1 MDAQACILRDLLAQI
16 GSKEAEQEGAENGFA
31 GEFLKLKR
39 QSTKYRAEKTYPSTA
54 ADKQDNVKKNRYK
67 DIVPFDHSRV
77 KLSLIKSKHDTDY
90 INASFIKGVL
100 GSRAYIATQ
109 GPLPNTVL
117 DFWRMLWE
125 YNVQVIVMACRE
137 FEMGRKKC
145 ERYWPESKEDVFV
158 CEPFTIHYESDENK
172 GEYLIRTLKVTCK
185 QVSRTLKQLHYVNWP
200 DHGVPDSIPAILEL
214 LQDMRIYQDHDEL
227 PICIHC
233 SAGCGRTGVLCA
245 IDYTWNLLKRQ
256 MIPENFSI
264 FELVKDMRTQ
274 RPSVVQT
281 KEQYELVYRTIKL
294 LFERYLAAMEEPNR
308 EVPASTLPV
317 TISSGS
323 ELSDF
328 SDSESET
335 ETDFRALRQT
345 EHRRNEMEILM
356 DEHNHITQK
365 IPSWPQPHLHPFSQE
380 VISTKVSPADMLS
393 TMSEAQIK
401 YQRSIVAPTPQRDVT
416 TCGYQKTEPS
426 TSLNTDLTQAACY
439 HPISLVQELRPNMK
453 HLEREENQDVSPVG
467 KDHKPIIS
475 STLCFTVEDPYF
487 GPESPPAGENPSV
500 MDSMVHE
507 IWMENPCPT
516 IPSLVLNNPCLTIPS
531 LVLNNPCLT
540 IPSLVLNN
548 QVLELPIHNCNDKGA
563 NTPSSDE
570 DTPPPLP
577 ERTPESFIL
586 ADEMNDLTTSFLSAA
601 SSIPL
606 SPIAITSHSPPP
618 LLYKH
623 PQDISETSEL
633 LTLVIPTS
641 SGSES
646 VNKDSPP
653 SPVPPL
659 PERTPESF
667 EMAMDKDLVQN
678 VTREMPQDVVMRV
691 GKSLE
696 WSGQTSEA
704 QTDMKRSWSR
714 SKSLKLRMS
723 LPASSVPLSPI
734 AITSHSPPPLL
745 YKHPQESLLHT
756 LTPHEQTSET
766 FRPVPGTE
774 TVTPPLPERTPESF
788 IFHTEKVSDNNAL
801 CLPAE
806 PEQQRLRVGTSSEW
820 SGSSQPRSFLESSWS
835 RSKSVRAKSSKQA
848 VFNFTEP
855 LSVAPLTPPVSVTM
869 ATGGKACP
877 VANTVEH
884 QTAPSSQ
891 PAATGPT
898 DNRTNRGGEKTS
910 LVSKARTKSIKF
922 LKGRQRP
929 KTAPPPIPPPAPPS
943 APPPAPPQSAPP
955 PYGAAVGFLFSFGS
969 RFGKPK
975 GPRSKPETW
984 V

>member
-1 MDAQACILRDLLAQI
+1 MDAQAQILRDLLAKI
-16 GSKEAEQEGAENGFA
+16 GSKEAEEEGAENGFA

-39 QSTKYRAEKTYPSTA
+39 QSTKYRAEKTYPTTA

-77 KLSLIKSKHDTDY
+77 KLSLITSKHDTDY

-145 ERYWPESKEDVFV
+145 ERYWPESKDDVFV
-158 CEPFTIHYESDENK
+158 CEPFTIYYESDENK
-172 GEYLIRTLKVTCK
+172 GEYLTRTLKVTFK

-214 LQDMRIYQDHDEL
+214 LQDMRIYQEHDEI

-233 SAGCGRTGVLCA
+233 SAGCGRTGALCA

-264 FELVKDMRTQ
+264 FELVKDMRAQ

-294 LFERYLAAMEEPNR
+294 LFERYMAAMDESNR
-308 EVPASTLPV
+308 EVPASPSPV
-317 TISSGS
+317 TLSSGS

-335 ETDFRALRQT
+335 GTDFR
-345 EHRRNEMEILM
+345 MEIPINELR
-356 DEHNHITQK
+356 HITHNVT
-365 IPSWPQPHLHPFSQE
+365 SWSQSHSEPFSQE
-380 VISTKVSPADMLS
+380 VISTKLNPADMLN
-393 TMSEAQIK
+393 TMSEWTQITD
-401 YQRSIVAPTPQRDVT
+401 QRSFIAATPQTDLT
-416 TCGYQKTEPS
+416 TCGTQRTEPS
-426 TSLNTDLTQAACY
+426 TSFNTDLTHAACLNY
-439 HPISLVQELRPNMK
+439 PIQ
-453 HLEREENQDVSPVG
+453 NQDVSPAATE
-467 KDHKPIIS
+467 HNSIIP
-475 STLCFTVEDPYF
+475 STVCYTVEDPYF
-487 GPESPPAGENPSV
+487 GPESQPVNNNHSV
-500 MDSMVHE
+500 MDSIIHE
-507 IWMENPCPT
+507 ASMENPCFT
-516 IPSLVLNNPCLTIPS
+516 IPSLT
-531 LVLNNPCLT
+531 
-540 IPSLVLNN
+540 LNN
-548 QVLELPIHNCNDKGA
+548 QVLELPKHDCNDKGA
-563 NTPSSDE
+563 NKPSSDE

-586 ADEMNDLTTSFLSAA
+586 AEEMND
-601 SSIPL
+601 
-606 SPIAITSHSPPP
+606 
-618 LLYKH
+618 
-623 PQDISETSEL
+623 ISENTEM

-641 SGSES
+641 SESES
-646 VNKDSPP
+646 INKDSPP

-667 EMAMDKDLVQN
+667 EMAIDEDLVQN
-678 VTREMPQDVVMRV
+678 ITQEKPQDVVMRV

-696 WSGQTSEA
+696 WSGQTNEA

-714 SKSLKLRMS
+714 SKVRR
-723 LPASSVPLSPI
+723 SSSSAPLSPI
-734 AITSHSPPPLL
+734 LITSHSPPPLL
-745 YKHPQESLLHT
+745 LHNSHYVLFHKESL
-756 LTPHEQTSET
+756 
-766 FRPVPGTE
+766 
-774 TVTPPLPERTPESF
+774 TPPLPERTPESF
-788 IFHTEKVSDNNAL
+788 IFHTEKVAHSSAP
-801 CLPAE
+801 CQPAE
-806 PEQQRLRVGTSSEW
+806 AEQQRLRVGTSSEW
-820 SGSSQPRSFLESSWS
+820 SGSSQPRSFLDHSWS
-835 RSKSVRAKSSKQA
+835 RSKS
-848 VFNFTEP
+848 
-855 LSVAPLTPPVSVTM
+855 LSVAPLTLPVAVTI
-869 ATGGKACP
+869 ATGGQ
-877 VANTVEH
+877 VEH
-884 QTAPSSQ
+884 QTALSSQ

-898 DNRTNRGGEKTS
+898 ENQSDKGGEKTS
-910 LVSKARTKSIKF
+910 LVSKARTKVHL
-922 LKGRQRP
+922 LKSLYLLHV
-929 KTAPPPIPPPAPPS
+929 KSPPS
-943 APPPAPPQSAPP
+943 GQSPAPPQSAPP

-975 GPRSKPETW
+975 GPRNKPGTW

>member
-100 GSRAYIATQ
+100 GPRAYIATQ

-145 ERYWPESKEDVFV
+145 ERYWPESKEHVFA

-200 DHGVPDSIPAILEL
+200 DHGVPDSIPPILEL
-214 LQDMRIYQDHDEL
+214 LQDMRIYQDHEEL

-256 MIPENFSI
+256 MIPDNFSI

-308 EVPASTLPV
+308 EVPAPTLPV

-323 ELSDF
+323 EISDF

-356 DEHNHITQK
+356 DEHNHITQN
-365 IPSWPQPHLHPFSQE
+365 ITSWPQPHLHPFSQE
-380 VISTKVSPADMLS
+380 VISSKVSPADMLS
-393 TMSEAQIK
+393 TMSEAQINN
-401 YQRSIVAPTPQRDVT
+401 QRSFVAPTPQRDVT
-416 TCGYQKTEPS
+416 TCGYERTEPS

-453 HLEREENQDVSPVG
+453 HLEWEENQDVSPVG
-467 KDHKPIIS
+467 TDYKPIPS

-500 MDSMVHE
+500 MDSMVNE
-507 IWMENPCPT
+507 IWIENPCPI

-531 LVLNNPCLT
+531 LE
-540 IPSLVLNN
+540 LNN
-548 QVLELPIHNCNDKGA
+548 QVMELPKHNCNETGA
-563 NTPSSDE
+563 NIPSSDE

-586 ADEMNDLTTSFLSAA
+586 AEEINV

-606 SPIAITSHSPPP
+606 SPIVITSDSPPP

-667 EMAMDKDLVQN
+667 ELAMDKDLVQN

-723 LPASSVPLSPI
+723 LPVSSIPLSPI

-745 YKHPQESLLHT
+745 YTHPQESLLHT

-774 TVTPPLPERTPESF
+774 IVTPPLPERTPESF
-788 IFHTEKVSDNNAL
+788 IFPTEKVSDNNAL

-806 PEQQRLRVGTSSEW
+806 PEQQRQRVGTSSEW

-835 RSKSVRAKSSKQA
+835 RSKSVRSKSSKQ
-848 VFNFTEP
+848 EP
-855 LSVAPLTPPVSVTM
+855 LSVAAPVTPPVSVTM
-869 ATGGKACP
+869 ATGGK
-877 VANTVEH
+877 EH

-922 LKGRQRP
+922 LKGKQRP

-943 APPPAPPQSAPP
+943 APPAAPPQSAPPP

>member
-1 MDAQACILRDLLAQI
+1 MDVQACILRNLLAQI

-125 YNVQVIVMACRE
+125 YNVQVVVMACRE

-145 ERYWPESKEDVFV
+145 ERYWPESKEDVFM

-233 SAGCGRTGVLCA
+233 SAGCGRTGALCA

-256 MIPENFSI
+256 MIPEDFSI

-274 RPSVVQT
+274 RPSLVQT

-328 SDSESET
+328 SDSESEA
-335 ETDFRALRQT
+335 ETDFRALLQT
-345 EHRRNEMEILM
+345 EHRSNEMEILM

-365 IPSWPQPHLHPFSQE
+365 ITSWPQPHLHPFSQE
-380 VISTKVSPADMLS
+380 VISSKVSPADMLS

-401 YQRSIVAPTPQRDVT
+401 YQRSFVAPTPQTDVS
-416 TCGYQKTEPS
+416 TCGYQRTEPS

-439 HPISLVQELRPNMK
+439 HPISLAQELRPNMK
-453 HLEREENQDVSPVG
+453 HLEWEENQDVSPIG

-475 STLCFTVEDPYF
+475 STCFTVEDPYF
-487 GPESPPAGENPSV
+487 GPESPPVSKDPSA
-500 MDSMVHE
+500 MDLMVHE
-507 IWMENPCPT
+507 IWMED
-516 IPSLVLNNPCLTIPS
+516 PCLTIPS
-531 LVLNNPCLT
+531 LA
-540 IPSLVLNN
+540 LNN
-548 QVLELPIHNCNDKGA
+548 QVVELPKHDCNDKGA

-586 ADEMNDLTTSFLSAA
+586 ADEMNA

-618 LLYKH
+618 ILY
-623 PQDISETSEL
+623 T
-633 LTLVIPTS
+633 
-641 SGSES
+641 
-646 VNKDSPP
+646 
-653 SPVPPL
+653 
-659 PERTPESF
+659 
-667 EMAMDKDLVQN
+667 
-678 VTREMPQDVVMRV
+678 
-691 GKSLE
+691 
-696 WSGQTSEA
+696 
-704 QTDMKRSWSR
+704 
-714 SKSLKLRMS
+714 
-723 LPASSVPLSPI
+723 
-734 AITSHSPPPLL
+734 
-745 YKHPQESLLHT
+745 HPQESLLLT
-756 LTPHEQTSET
+756 LTPNEQTSEI
-766 FRPVPGTE
+766 FRPVPRTE

-788 IFHTEKVSDNNAL
+788 IFHTEKVSDAL

-806 PEQQRLRVGTSSEW
+806 AEQQRLRVGTSSEW

-835 RSKSVRAKSSKQA
+835 RSKVTFIHVILYK
-848 VFNFTEP
+848 P

-869 ATGGKACP
+869 ATGGKAFP

-884 QTAPSSQ
+884 QTALSQ

-898 DNRTNRGGEKTS
+898 DNRTNRGEEKTS
-910 LVSKARTKSIKF
+910 LVTKARTKSIKF

-929 KTAPPPIPPPAPPS
+929 KTAPPPIPPPIPPS
-943 APPPAPPQSAPP
+943 APPPATPRPAPP

-975 GPRSKPETW
+975 GPRNKPETW

>member
-1 MDAQACILRDLLAQI
+1 MDVQACILRNLLAQI

-125 YNVQVIVMACRE
+125 YNVQVVVMACRE

-145 ERYWPESKEDVFV
+145 ERYWPESKEDVFM

-233 SAGCGRTGVLCA
+233 SAGCGRTGALCA

-256 MIPENFSI
+256 MIPEDFSI

-274 RPSVVQT
+274 RPSLVQT

-328 SDSESET
+328 SDSESEA
-335 ETDFRALRQT
+335 ETDFRALLQT
-345 EHRRNEMEILM
+345 EHRSNEMEILM

-365 IPSWPQPHLHPFSQE
+365 ITSWPQPHLHPFSQE
-380 VISTKVSPADMLS
+380 VISSKVSPADMLS

-401 YQRSIVAPTPQRDVT
+401 YQRSFVAPTPQTDVS
-416 TCGYQKTEPS
+416 TCGYQRTEPS

-439 HPISLVQELRPNMK
+439 HPISLAQELRPNMK
-453 HLEREENQDVSPVG
+453 HLEWEENQDVSPIG

-475 STLCFTVEDPYF
+475 STCFTVEDPYF
-487 GPESPPAGENPSV
+487 GPESPPVSKDPSA
-500 MDSMVHE
+500 MDLMVHE
-507 IWMENPCPT
+507 IWMED
-516 IPSLVLNNPCLTIPS
+516 PCLTIPS
-531 LVLNNPCLT
+531 LA
-540 IPSLVLNN
+540 LNN
-548 QVLELPIHNCNDKGA
+548 QVVELPKHDCNDKGA

-586 ADEMNDLTTSFLSAA
+586 ADEMNA

-606 SPIAITSHSPPP
+606 SPMAITSHSPPP
-618 LLYKH
+618 ILYTH

-667 EMAMDKDLVQN
+667 EMAMNKDLVQN
-678 VTREMPQDVVMRV
+678 VTGEKPQDVVMRV

-704 QTDMKRSWSR
+704 PTDMKRSWSR

-723 LPASSVPLSPI
+723 LPASSIPLSPI
-734 AITSHSPPPLL
+734 AITSHSPPPIL
-745 YKHPQESLLHT
+745 YTHPQESLLLT
-756 LTPHEQTSET
+756 LTPNEQTSEI
-766 FRPVPGTE
+766 FRPVPRTE

-788 IFHTEKVSDNNAL
+788 IFHTEKVSDAL

-806 PEQQRLRVGTSSEW
+806 AEQQRLRVGTSSEW

-835 RSKSVRAKSSKQA
+835 RSKSVRAKSSKQ
-848 VFNFTEP
+848 EP

-869 ATGGKACP
+869 ATGGKAFP

-884 QTAPSSQ
+884 QTALSQ

-898 DNRTNRGGEKTS
+898 DNRTNRGEEKTS
-910 LVSKARTKSIKF
+910 LVTKARTKSIKF

-929 KTAPPPIPPPAPPS
+929 KTAPPPIPPPIPPS
-943 APPPAPPQSAPP
+943 APPPATPRPAPP

-975 GPRSKPETW
+975 GPRNKPETW

>member
-100 GSRAYIATQ
+100 GPRAYIATQ

-145 ERYWPESKEDVFV
+145 ERYWPESKEHVFA

-200 DHGVPDSIPAILEL
+200 DHGVPDSIPPILEL
-214 LQDMRIYQDHDEL
+214 LQDMRIYQDHEEL

-256 MIPENFSI
+256 MIPDNFSI

-308 EVPASTLPV
+308 EVPAPTLPV

-323 ELSDF
+323 EISDF

-356 DEHNHITQK
+356 DEHNHITQN
-365 IPSWPQPHLHPFSQE
+365 ITSWPQPHLHPFSQE
-380 VISTKVSPADMLS
+380 VISSKVSPADMLS
-393 TMSEAQIK
+393 TMSEAQINN
-401 YQRSIVAPTPQRDVT
+401 QRSFVAPTPQRDVT
-416 TCGYQKTEPS
+416 TCGYERTEPS

-453 HLEREENQDVSPVG
+453 HLEWEENQDVSPVG
-467 KDHKPIIS
+467 TDYKPIPS

-500 MDSMVHE
+500 MDSMVNE
-507 IWMENPCPT
+507 IWIENPCPI

-531 LVLNNPCLT
+531 LE
-540 IPSLVLNN
+540 LNN
-548 QVLELPIHNCNDKGA
+548 QVMELPKHNCNETGA
-563 NTPSSDE
+563 NIPSSDE

-586 ADEMNDLTTSFLSAA
+586 AEEINV

-606 SPIAITSHSPPP
+606 SPIVITSDSPPP

-667 EMAMDKDLVQN
+667 ELAMDKDLVQN

-723 LPASSVPLSPI
+723 LPVSSIPLSPI

-745 YKHPQESLLHT
+745 YTHPQESLLHT

-774 TVTPPLPERTPESF
+774 IVTPPLPERTPESF
-788 IFHTEKVSDNNAL
+788 IFPTEKVSDNNAL

-806 PEQQRLRVGTSSEW
+806 PEQQRQRVGTSSEW

-835 RSKSVRAKSSKQA
+835 RSKSVRSKSSKQ
-848 VFNFTEP
+848 EP
-855 LSVAPLTPPVSVTM
+855 LSVAAPVTPPVSVTM
-869 ATGGKACP
+869 ATGGK
-877 VANTVEH
+877 VEH

-922 LKGRQRP
+922 LKGKQRP

-943 APPPAPPQSAPP
+943 APPAAPPQSAPPP

>member
-1 MDAQACILRDLLAQI
+1 MDAQACILRDILAQI
-16 GSKEAEQEGAENGFA
+16 SCKEAEQEGAENGFA

-125 YNVQVIVMACRE
+125 YNVQVVVMACRE

-145 ERYWPESKEDVFV
+145 ERYWPESKEDVFM

-185 QVSRTLKQLHYVNWP
+185 QESRTLKQLHYVNWP

-214 LQDMRIYQDHDEL
+214 LQDMRIYQDHDEI

-233 SAGCGRTGVLCA
+233 SAGCGRTGALCA

-256 MIPENFSI
+256 MIPKNFSI

-308 EVPASTLPV
+308 EVPASTLPA

-323 ELSDF
+323 EFSDF

-335 ETDFRALRQT
+335 ETDFRALLRT
-345 EHRRNEMEILM
+345 EHRSNEMEILL
-356 DEHNHITQK
+356 DEHNHIPQIT
-365 IPSWPQPHLHPFSQE
+365 SWPQPHLHPFSQE

-393 TMSEAQIK
+393 TMSEAQIN
-401 YQRSIVAPTPQRDVT
+401 YPRSFVAPTPQTDFT
-416 TCGYQKTEPS
+416 TCGYQRTEPS
-426 TSLNTDLTQAACY
+426 TSSLNTDLTQAACY

-467 KDHKPIIS
+467 KDYKPIIS
-475 STLCFTVEDPYF
+475 GTPCFTVEDPYF
-487 GPESPPAGENPSV
+487 DPESPPASENPSV

-507 IWMENPCPT
+507 MWMENTCFT
-516 IPSLVLNNPCLTIPS
+516 IPSLA
-531 LVLNNPCLT
+531 
-540 IPSLVLNN
+540 LNN
-548 QVLELPIHNCNDKGA
+548 QVLELPKHDCNDKGA

-586 ADEMNDLTTSFLSAA
+586 ADEMNA

-606 SPIAITSHSPPP
+606 SPVAITSHSPSPP
-618 LLYKH
+618 LCKH

-633 LTLVIPTS
+633 LALVIPTS

-667 EMAMDKDLVQN
+667 ELAIDKDLVQN
-678 VTREMPQDVVMRV
+678 VTQEKPQNVVMRV

-704 QTDMKRSWSR
+704 QTDMRRSWSR

-723 LPASSVPLSPI
+723 LPAASSIPLSPI
-734 AITSHSPPPLL
+734 AITSPSPPPLL
-745 YKHPQESLLHT
+745 YHPQESLLHT
-756 LTPHEQTSET
+756 LIPHEQTSET
-766 FRPVPGTE
+766 FKPVPGTE
-774 TVTPPLPERTPESF
+774 TITPPLPERTPESF

-806 PEQQRLRVGTSSEW
+806 PEQPRLRVGTSSEW

-835 RSKSVRAKSSKQA
+835 RSKSVRAKSSKQ
-848 VFNFTEP
+848 EP
-855 LSVAPLTPPVSVTM
+855 LSVAPLTPPVSETM
-869 ATGGKACP
+869 ATGGK
-877 VANTVEH
+877 VEH
-884 QTAPSSQ
+884 QTSPSSQ

-910 LVSKARTKSIKF
+910 LVSKARTKVILSKV
-922 LKGRQRP
+922 
-929 KTAPPPIPPPAPPS
+929 S
-943 APPPAPPQSAPP
+943 
-955 PYGAAVGFLFSFGS
+955 VFGTCKINMS
-969 RFGKPK
+969 NP
-975 GPRSKPETW
+975 
-984 V
+984 VY

>member
-1 MDAQACILRDLLAQI
+1 MDAQAHILKDLLAKI
-16 GSKEAEQEGAENGFA
+16 ASKEAEEEGTENGYA

-39 QSTKYRAEKTYPSTA
+39 QSTKYRAERTYPTTA

-77 KLSLIKSKHDTDY
+77 KLSLVTSKHDTDY

-100 GSRAYIATQ
+100 GTRAYIATQ
-109 GPLPNTVL
+109 GPLPNSVL

-145 ERYWPESKEDVFV
+145 ERYWPESKDDVFV
-158 CEPFTIHYESDENK
+158 CEPFTIYYESDENK
-172 GEYLIRTLKVTCK
+172 GDYLTRTLKVAFK
-185 QVSRTLKQLHYVNWP
+185 QMFRTVKQLHYVNWP

-214 LQDMRIYQDHDEL
+214 LQDMRIYQDHDEI

-233 SAGCGRTGVLCA
+233 SAGCGRTGALCA
-245 IDYTWNLLKRQ
+245 IDYTWNLLKRH

-294 LFERYLAAMEEPNR
+294 LFERYLAAMDDTNR
-308 EVPASTLPV
+308 EVPACPSPV
-317 TISSGS
+317 TLSSAS

-335 ETDFRALRQT
+335 RTDFSALLRT
-345 EHRRNEMEILM
+345 EHRNNELEITM
-356 DEHNHITQK
+356 DELNHITQQVT
-365 IPSWPQPHLHPFSQE
+365 SWPQPHSQSFNQE
-380 VISTKVSPADMLS
+380 VISTNLTPANMLN
-393 TMSEAQIK
+393 TMSEWAQTK
-401 YQRSIVAPTPQRDVT
+401 DQRSFIASAPQTDFTACGSQRP
-416 TCGYQKTEPS
+416 EPS
-426 TSLNTDLTQAACY
+426 TSFNTDLTQAACSNY
-439 HPISLVQELRPNMK
+439 PISLVQELRPNMK
-453 HLEREENQDVSPVG
+453 HLEYAENQDVSPAAT
-467 KDHKPIIS
+467 DHDSIIP
-475 STLCFTVEDPYF
+475 STICLTVEDPYF
-487 GPESPPAGENPSV
+487 GSPPASADHSV
-500 MDSMVHE
+500 MDSMTDE
-507 IWMENPCPT
+507 PWMENP
-516 IPSLVLNNPCLTIPS
+516 SF
-531 LVLNNPCLT
+531 T

-548 QVLELPIHNCNDKGA
+548 QVLELPKHDCNNKGP

-570 DTPPPLP
+570 DAPPPLP

-586 ADEMNDLTTSFLSAA
+586 ADEKNDV
-601 SSIPL
+601 
-606 SPIAITSHSPPP
+606 
-618 LLYKH
+618 
-623 PQDISETSEL
+623 SENTEM

-641 SGSES
+641 SDTES

-667 EMAMDKDLVQN
+667 EMATDEDLVQN
-678 VTREMPQDVVMRV
+678 VTQEKPQDVVMRV

-696 WSGQTSEA
+696 WSGQTNET

-723 LPASSVPLSPI
+723 LPVLSAPLSPVP
-734 AITSHSPPPLL
+734 ITSFSPPLL
-745 YKHPQESLLHT
+745 VLKQPQESLLDT
-756 LTPHEQTSET
+756 PTPHEQTLNS
-766 FRPVPGTE
+766 VPGTE
-774 TVTPPLPERTPESF
+774 SVTPPLPERTPESF
-788 IFHTEKVSDNNAL
+788 IFHTEKVADNSAP
-801 CLPAE
+801 CQPAE
-806 PEQQRLRVGTSSEW
+806 AEQQRQRVGTSSEW
-820 SGSSQPRSFLESSWS
+820 SGSSQPRSSLDHSWS
-835 RSKSVRAKSSKQA
+835 RSKSVRAKSSKQ
-848 VFNFTEP
+848 ES
-855 LSVAPLTPPVSVTM
+855 LSVAPLTLPVPVTI
-869 ATGGKACP
+869 ATGGR
-877 VANTVEH
+877 VEH

-891 PAATGPT
+891 SAATGST
-898 DNRTNRGGEKTS
+898 ENQSDKGGEKTS

-922 LKGRQRP
+922 LKGKQ
-929 KTAPPPIPPPAPPS
+929 KLKNTPPPVPPPAPPS
-943 APPPAPPQSAPP
+943 APSPGQPQSAPP

-975 GPRSKPETW
+975 GPRNKPGTW

>member
-1 MDAQACILRDLLAQI
+1 MDAQARILRDLLAQI
-16 GSKEAEQEGAENGFA
+16 ASKETEEEGAENGFA

-39 QSTKYRAEKTYPSTA
+39 QSTKYRAEKTYPTTA

-77 KLSLIKSKHDTDY
+77 KLSLVTSKHDTDY

-125 YNVQVIVMACRE
+125 YNVQVVVMACRE

-158 CEPFTIHYESDENK
+158 CEPFNIHYESDENK

-233 SAGCGRTGVLCA
+233 SAGCGRTGALCA

-256 MIPENFSI
+256 MIPEDFSI

-281 KEQYELVYRTIKL
+281 KEQYALVYRTIKL
-294 LFERYLAAMEEPNR
+294 LFERYLAAMEEPDR
-308 EVPASTLPV
+308 EVPASSSPV
-317 TISSGS
+317 TISTGS
-323 ELSDF
+323 DLSDF

-335 ETDFRALRQT
+335 DFRALQT
-345 EHRRNEMEILM
+345 EHRSNEMEILM

-365 IPSWPQPHLHPFSQE
+365 VTSWPYPHLHPFSQE
-380 VISTKVSPADMLS
+380 DISTKLSPADMLS
-393 TMSEAQIK
+393 TMQTDFTTYG
-401 YQRSIVAPTPQRDVT
+401 YQR
-416 TCGYQKTEPS
+416 TEPS
-426 TSLNTDLTQAACY
+426 TSLNTDLTQASCSNY
-439 HPISLVQELRPNMK
+439 PISLVQELRPNMK
-453 HLEREENQDVSPVG
+453 HLEWEENQDVSPVG
-467 KDHKPIIS
+467 KDDKPYIS
-475 STLCFTVEDPYF
+475 SAPCFTVEDPYF
-487 GPESPPAGENPSV
+487 GPESPPASDNPSV
-500 MDSMVHE
+500 MESMVHE
-507 IWMENPCPT
+507 VWPENPSFT
-516 IPSLVLNNPCLTIPS
+516 VPSFT
-531 LVLNNPCLT
+531 
-540 IPSLVLNN
+540 LNN
-548 QVLELPIHNCNDKGA
+548 QVLELPKHDCNDKGA
-563 NTPSSDE
+563 NSPSSDE
-570 DTPPPLP
+570 DSPPPLP
-577 ERTPESFIL
+577 ERTPESFVL
-586 ADEMNDLTTSFLSAA
+586 AEEMNDISEISETSELTLVIPTSELTLVIPTSSGSESVNKDNPPSPVPPLPERTPESFEMATDEDLVQNMTQEKPQAVVMRVGKSLEWSGQTSEAQTDIKRSWSRSKSLKLRMSLPAA

-618 LLYKH
+618 LLYK
-623 PQDISETSEL
+623 
-633 LTLVIPTS
+633 
-641 SGSES
+641 
-646 VNKDSPP
+646 
-653 SPVPPL
+653 
-659 PERTPESF
+659 
-667 EMAMDKDLVQN
+667 
-678 VTREMPQDVVMRV
+678 
-691 GKSLE
+691 
-696 WSGQTSEA
+696 
-704 QTDMKRSWSR
+704 
-714 SKSLKLRMS
+714 
-723 LPASSVPLSPI
+723 
-734 AITSHSPPPLL
+734 
-745 YKHPQESLLHT
+745 YPQESQLHT

-774 TVTPPLPERTPESF
+774 SVTPPLPERTPESF
-788 IFHTEKVSDNNAL
+788 VFHTEKVGDNNAL

-806 PEQQRLRVGTSSEW
+806 AEQQRLRVGTSSEW

-835 RSKSVRAKSSKQA
+835 RSKSVRAKGSKQ
-848 VFNFTEP
+848 EP
-855 LSVAPLTPPVSVTM
+855 LSVALPTPPVPVTM
-869 ATGGKACP
+869 AIRGKACP

-884 QTAPSSQ
+884 QPAPSSQ
-891 PAATGPT
+891 PAATRPT
-898 DNRTNRGGEKTS
+898 ENHSNRGGEKTS

-943 APPPAPPQSAPP
+943 APSTAPPSALSTATPQSVPP

-975 GPRSKPETW
+975 GPRNKPETW

>member
-1 MDAQACILRDLLAQI
+1 MDAQACILRDILAQI
-16 GSKEAEQEGAENGFA
+16 SCKEAEQEGAENGFA

-125 YNVQVIVMACRE
+125 YNVQVVVMACRE

-145 ERYWPESKEDVFV
+145 ERYWPESKEDVFM

-185 QVSRTLKQLHYVNWP
+185 QESRTLKQLHYVNWP

-214 LQDMRIYQDHDEL
+214 LQDMRIYQDHDEI

-233 SAGCGRTGVLCA
+233 SAGCGRTGALCA

-256 MIPENFSI
+256 MIPKNFSI

-308 EVPASTLPV
+308 EVPASTLPA

-323 ELSDF
+323 EFSDF

-335 ETDFRALRQT
+335 ETDFRALLRT
-345 EHRRNEMEILM
+345 EHRSNEMEILL
-356 DEHNHITQK
+356 DEHNHIPQIT
-365 IPSWPQPHLHPFSQE
+365 SWPQPHLHPFSQE

-393 TMSEAQIK
+393 TMSEAQIN
-401 YQRSIVAPTPQRDVT
+401 YPRSFVAPTPQTDFT
-416 TCGYQKTEPS
+416 TCGYQRTEPS
-426 TSLNTDLTQAACY
+426 TSSLNTDLTQAACY

-467 KDHKPIIS
+467 KDYKPIIS
-475 STLCFTVEDPYF
+475 GTPCFTVEDPYF
-487 GPESPPAGENPSV
+487 DPESPPASENPSV

-507 IWMENPCPT
+507 MWMENTCFT
-516 IPSLVLNNPCLTIPS
+516 IPSLA
-531 LVLNNPCLT
+531 
-540 IPSLVLNN
+540 LNN
-548 QVLELPIHNCNDKGA
+548 QVLELPKHDCNDKGA

-586 ADEMNDLTTSFLSAA
+586 ADEMNA

-606 SPIAITSHSPPP
+606 SPVVITSHSPSPP
-618 LLYKH
+618 LCKH

-633 LTLVIPTS
+633 LALVIPTS

-667 EMAMDKDLVQN
+667 ELAIDKDLVQN
-678 VTREMPQDVVMRV
+678 VTQEKPQNVVMRV

-704 QTDMKRSWSR
+704 QTDMRRSWSR

-723 LPASSVPLSPI
+723 LPASSIPLSPI
-734 AITSHSPPPLL
+734 AITSPSPPPLL
-745 YKHPQESLLHT
+745 YHPQESLLHT
-756 LTPHEQTSET
+756 LIPHEQTSET
-766 FRPVPGTE
+766 FKPVPGTE
-774 TVTPPLPERTPESF
+774 TITPPLPERTPESF

-806 PEQQRLRVGTSSEW
+806 PEQPRLRVGTSSEW

-835 RSKSVRAKSSKQA
+835 RSKSVRAKSSKQ
-848 VFNFTEP
+848 EP
-855 LSVAPLTPPVSVTM
+855 LSVAPLTPPVSETM
-869 ATGGKACP
+869 ATGGK
-877 VANTVEH
+877 VEH
-884 QTAPSSQ
+884 QTSPSSQ
-891 PAATGPT
+891 PAATGPI

-929 KTAPPPIPPPAPPS
+929 KTAPPPIPPPAPPPIPPS
-943 APPPAPPQSAPP
+943 APPQAPPQSAPP

-975 GPRSKPETW
+975 GPRNKPETW

>member
-1 MDAQACILRDLLAQI
+1 MDAQAHILRDLLVKIA
-16 GSKEAEQEGAENGFA
+16 SKEAEEEGAENGFA

-39 QSTKYRAEKTYPSTA
+39 QSTKYRAEKTYPTTV

-77 KLSLIKSKHDTDY
+77 KLSLITSKHDTDY

-145 ERYWPESKEDVFV
+145 ERYWPESKDEVFV
-158 CEPFTIHYESDENK
+158 CEPFTIYYESDENK
-172 GEYLIRTLKVTCK
+172 GEYLTRTLKVTFK

-214 LQDMRIYQDHDEL
+214 LQDMRIYQDHDEI

-233 SAGCGRTGVLCA
+233 SAGCGRTGALCA

-294 LFERYLAAMEEPNR
+294 LFERYLAAMDEPNR
-308 EVPASTLPV
+308 EVPASPSPV
-317 TISSGS
+317 TLSSGS

-335 ETDFRALRQT
+335 GTDFRALLQT
-345 EHRRNEMEILM
+345 EHRNEMEIPM
-356 DEHNHITQK
+356 DELNHVTDK
-365 IPSWPQPHLHPFSQE
+365 VTSWPQPYSQPFSQE
-380 VISTKVSPADMLS
+380 VFYTKLNPEDMLN
-393 TMSEAQIK
+393 TTSEWAQIK
-401 YQRSIVAPTPQRDVT
+401 DQRLFIAPTPQTDFT
-416 TCGYQKTEPS
+416 THGSQRTEPS
-426 TSLNTDLTQAACY
+426 TSFNTDLTQAACSNY
-439 HPISLVQELRPNMK
+439 PISLVPELRPSMK
-453 HLEREENQDVSPVG
+453 HLECAENQDVSSAA
-467 KDHKPIIS
+467 KDHNPIIP
-475 STLCFTVEDPYF
+475 STVCFTVEDPYF
-487 GPESPPAGENPSV
+487 GPESPPGSDNHSV
-500 MDSMVHE
+500 MDTMIRE
-507 IWMENPCPT
+507 PWMENPCFT
-516 IPSLVLNNPCLTIPS
+516 IPSLA
-531 LVLNNPCLT
+531 
-540 IPSLVLNN
+540 LNN
-548 QVLELPIHNCNDKGA
+548 QVLELPKHDCKDKGA

-586 ADEMNDLTTSFLSAA
+586 ADEIN
-601 SSIPL
+601 
-606 SPIAITSHSPPP
+606 
-618 LLYKH
+618 
-623 PQDISETSEL
+623 DISENTEM
-633 LTLVIPTS
+633 LTLMIPTS
-641 SGSES
+641 SDSES
-646 VNKDSPP
+646 VNRDSLP

-667 EMAMDKDLVQN
+667 EMATDEDLVQN
-678 VTREMPQDVVMRV
+678 VTQEKPQDVIMRV

-696 WSGQTSEA
+696 WSGQTNEA
-704 QTDMKRSWSR
+704 QTDVKRSWSR
-714 SKSLKLRMS
+714 SKSLKFRMS
-723 LPASSVPLSPI
+723 LPASSAPLSPI
-734 AITSHSPPPLL
+734 PITSHSPPPLL
-745 YKHPQESLLHT
+745 YKQPQESLLHT
-756 LTPHEQTSET
+756 PTPHEQTFNS
-766 FRPVPGTE
+766 VPGTE
-774 TVTPPLPERTPESF
+774 SVTPPLPDRTPESF
-788 IFHTEKVSDNNAL
+788 LFQTAKVAENSAL
-801 CLPAE
+801 CQPAE
-806 PEQQRLRVGTSSEW
+806 AEHQRLRVGTSSEW
-820 SGSSQPRSFLESSWS
+820 SGSSQPRSSLDHSWA
-835 RSKSVRAKSSKQA
+835 RSKSVRAKSSKQ
-848 VFNFTEP
+848 ES
-855 LSVAPLTPPVSVTM
+855 LSVAPLTLPVSVTI
-869 ATGGKACP
+869 AAGGQ
-877 VANTVEH
+877 VEH

-898 DNRTNRGGEKTS
+898 GNQSDRGGEKTS
-910 LVSKARTKSIKF
+910 LVSKARTKSIKL
-922 LKGRQRP
+922 LKGKQRS
-929 KTAPPPIPPPAPPS
+929 KM

-955 PYGAAVGFLFSFGS
+955 SYGAAVGFLFSFGS

-975 GPRSKPETW
+975 GPRNKPGTW

>member
-100 GSRAYIATQ
+100 GPRAYIATQ

-145 ERYWPESKEDVFV
+145 ERYWPESKEHVFA

-200 DHGVPDSIPAILEL
+200 DHGVPDSIPPILEL
-214 LQDMRIYQDHDEL
+214 LQDMRIYQDHEEL

-256 MIPENFSI
+256 MIPDNFSI

-308 EVPASTLPV
+308 EVPAPTLPV

-323 ELSDF
+323 EISDF

-356 DEHNHITQK
+356 DEHNHITQN
-365 IPSWPQPHLHPFSQE
+365 ITSWPQPHLHPFSQE
-380 VISTKVSPADMLS
+380 VISSKVSPADMLS
-393 TMSEAQIK
+393 TMSEAQINN
-401 YQRSIVAPTPQRDVT
+401 QRSFVAPTPQRDVT
-416 TCGYQKTEPS
+416 TCGYERTEPS

-453 HLEREENQDVSPVG
+453 HLEWEENQDVSPVG
-467 KDHKPIIS
+467 TDYKPIPS

-500 MDSMVHE
+500 MDSMVNE
-507 IWMENPCPT
+507 IWIENPCPI

-531 LVLNNPCLT
+531 LE
-540 IPSLVLNN
+540 LNN
-548 QVLELPIHNCNDKGA
+548 QVMELPKHNCNETGA
-563 NTPSSDE
+563 NIPSSDE

-586 ADEMNDLTTSFLSAA
+586 AEEINV

-606 SPIAITSHSPPP
+606 SPIVITSDSPPP

-667 EMAMDKDLVQN
+667 ELAMDKDLVQN

-723 LPASSVPLSPI
+723 LPVSSIPLSPI

-745 YKHPQESLLHT
+745 YTHPQESLLHT

-774 TVTPPLPERTPESF
+774 IVTPPLPERTPESF
-788 IFHTEKVSDNNAL
+788 IFPTEKVSDNNAL

-806 PEQQRLRVGTSSEW
+806 PEQQRQRVGTSSEW

-835 RSKSVRAKSSKQA
+835 RSKSVRSKSSKQ
-848 VFNFTEP
+848 EP
-855 LSVAPLTPPVSVTM
+855 LSVAAPVTPPVSVTM
-869 ATGGKACP
+869 ATGGKACS
-877 VANTVEH
+877 VANSVEH

-910 LVSKARTKSIKF
+910 LSIKF
-922 LKGRQRP
+922 LKGKQRP

-943 APPPAPPQSAPP
+943 APPAAPPQSAPPP

>member
-1 MDAQACILRDLLAQI
+1 MDAQARIVRDILAQI
-16 GSKEAEQEGAENGFA
+16 GSKEAAEEGAENGFT

-39 QSTKYRAEKTYPSTA
+39 QSTKYRAEKTYPTTA

-77 KLSLIKSKHDTDY
+77 KLSLVTSKHDADY

-158 CEPFTIHYESDENK
+158 CEPFTIHYESDKKKED
-172 GEYLIRTLKVTCK
+172 YLIRTLRVTCK

-200 DHGVPDSIPAILEL
+200 DHGVPDSIPAILDL

-233 SAGCGRTGVLCA
+233 SAGCGRTGALCA

-256 MIPENFSI
+256 MIPEDFSI
-264 FELVKDMRTQ
+264 FELVKEMRTQ

-294 LFERYLAAMEEPNR
+294 LFERFLAEMEEPNQK
-308 EVPASTLPV
+308 VPASFSPV

-328 SDSESET
+328 SDSESDT
-335 ETDFRALRQT
+335 ETDFRALQT
-345 EHRRNEMEILM
+345 KHRSNKMEILM
-356 DEHNHITQK
+356 DEHNHITQE
-365 IPSWPQPHLHPFSQE
+365 ITSWPQPHLHPFSQE
-380 VISTKVSPADMLS
+380 VISTNLDQ
-393 TMSEAQIK
+393 MSEAQIN
-401 YQRSIVAPTPQRDVT
+401 YQRSFIAPTPQTDRP
-416 TCGYQKTEPS
+416 TCGYQRTEPS
-426 TSLNTDLTQAACY
+426 TSFNANLTPAACSND
-439 HPISLVQELRPNMK
+439 PISLQELGPNMK
-453 HLEREENQDVSPVG
+453 HLEWEENQYVSPVN
-467 KDHKPIIS
+467 HMPIIS

-487 GPESPPAGENPSV
+487 GPESLPATDNPSV
-500 MDSMVHE
+500 MGSMIHE
-507 IWMENPCPT
+507 IWMENPCFT
-516 IPSLVLNNPCLTIPS
+516 IPSLE
-531 LVLNNPCLT
+531 
-540 IPSLVLNN
+540 LNN
-548 QVLELPIHNCNDKGA
+548 QVMELPKHDCSDKGA
-563 NTPSSDE
+563 KTPSSDE
-570 DTPPPLP
+570 DSPPPLP

-586 ADEMNDLTTSFLSAA
+586 ADEIN
-601 SSIPL
+601 
-606 SPIAITSHSPPP
+606 
-618 LLYKH
+618 
-623 PQDISETSEL
+623 DISETSEL
-633 LTLVIPTS
+633 LTLVISNS
-641 SGSES
+641 SGSET
-646 VNKDSPP
+646 VNIDSPP

-667 EMAMDKDLVQN
+667 EMATDKDLVQN
-678 VTREMPQDVVMRV
+678 VTQEKPQDVVMRV
-691 GKSLE
+691 GKSSE

-704 QTDMKRSWSR
+704 QTDIKRSWSR

-723 LPASSVPLSPI
+723 LPASSIPFSPI
-734 AITSHSPPPLL
+734 AITSHSPSPLL

-756 LTPHEQTSET
+756 LTPHAQTSET
-766 FRPVPGTE
+766 FKPVPGTE
-774 TVTPPLPERTPESF
+774 SVTPPLPERTPESF
-788 IFHTEKVSDNNAL
+788 IFNTEKVSDSAP

-806 PEQQRLRVGTSSEW
+806 AEQHRLRVGTSSEW
-820 SGSSQPRSFLESSWS
+820 SGSSQPRSSLDSSWT
-835 RSKSVRAKSSKQA
+835 RSKSVRAKSSKQ
-848 VFNFTEP
+848 EP
-855 LSVAPLTPPVSVTM
+855 LSVAPLTPPVSVAM
-869 ATGGKACP
+869 ATGSK
-877 VANTVEH
+877 VEH
-884 QTAPSSQ
+884 QTAASSQ
-891 PAATGPT
+891 PAEMGPT
-898 DNRTNRGGEKTS
+898 ENQSNRGREKTS
-910 LVSKARTKSIKF
+910 LVSKARTKVQLLKSQYLSIKF

-929 KTAPPPIPPPAPPS
+929 KTAPPPIPPLAPPSAVPLAPSS
-943 APPPAPPQSAPP
+943 APPPAPPQSVPP

-975 GPRSKPETW
+975 GPRNKPETW

>member
-1 MDAQACILRDLLAQI
+1 MDAQACILKDLLAQI
-16 GSKEAEQEGAENGFA
+16 TSKEAEQEGAENGFA

-90 INASFIKGVL
+90 INASFIKGVF

-125 YNVQVIVMACRE
+125 YNVQVVVMACRE

-158 CEPFTIHYESDENK
+158 CEPFAIHYESDENK

-233 SAGCGRTGVLCA
+233 SAGCGRTGALCA

-281 KEQYELVYRTIKL
+281 KEQYELVYRTIQL

-328 SDSESET
+328 SDSESEAD
-335 ETDFRALRQT
+335 TDFRALLQT
-345 EHRRNEMEILM
+345 EHRSNEMEILM
-356 DEHNHITQK
+356 DERNYITQK
-365 IPSWPQPHLHPFSQE
+365 ITSWPQPHLHPFSPE
-380 VISTKVSPADMLS
+380 VNSTKVSPADML
-393 TMSEAQIK
+393 
-401 YQRSIVAPTPQRDVT
+401 RSFVAPTPQRDVT
-416 TCGYQKTEPS
+416 TCGYQRTEPS
-426 TSLNTDLTQAACY
+426 TSFTQLTQAACSNY
-439 HPISLVQELRPNMK
+439 PISLVQELRPNMK

-467 KDHKPIIS
+467 KDHKPIIP
-475 STLCFTVEDPYF
+475 STICFTVEDPYF
-487 GPESPPAGENPSV
+487 GPESPPASENPSV

-507 IWMENPCPT
+507 IWTENACFT
-516 IPSLVLNNPCLTIPS
+516 IPSLA
-531 LVLNNPCLT
+531 
-540 IPSLVLNN
+540 LNN
-548 QVLELPIHNCNDKGA
+548 QALELPKHDHNDKGA

-586 ADEMNDLTTSFLSAA
+586 AADEMNA

-606 SPIAITSHSPPP
+606 SPIAIASHSPPP
-618 LLYKH
+618 LLYKDIIE
-623 PQDISETSEL
+623 DISETSEL
-633 LTLVIPTS
+633 LTLVIPPS

-667 EMAMDKDLVQN
+667 ELAMDKDLVQN
-678 VTREMPQDVVMRV
+678 VTQEKPQDVVMRV

-723 LPASSVPLSPI
+723 LPASSIPLSPI

-756 LTPHEQTSET
+756 LTPHEQISET

-788 IFHTEKVSDNNAL
+788 IFHPEKVSDNNAL

-835 RSKSVRAKSSKQA
+835 RSKSVRAKSSKQ
-848 VFNFTEP
+848 EP

-869 ATGGKACP
+869 ATGGKA
-877 VANTVEH
+877 EH

-891 PAATGPT
+891 ST

-929 KTAPPPIPPPAPPS
+929 KIAPPPIPPPAPPQAPPTTHPS
-943 APPPAPPQSAPP
+943 APPPAMPQSAPP

-975 GPRSKPETW
+975 GPRNKPETW